1 MGKERHEYRDV
12 AADAVALPPLQVF
25 RDIFVVPVSEVKKH
39 MATGGPVWPAFDRQT
54 LVRHC
59 RDRLA
64 VDMCAPAPQRARPLR
79 HPAIWGGFLNPHFGH
94 LIIEHVTRL
103 PQSLRERPGDLVL
116 FTLPPGMHED
126 EVPAHIWALLDWYG
140 VPRRKVRLVTAPI
153 LVAELSVAAQPE
165 MMGKVVPAADYLDI
179 LNAAMARNGMVA
191 EPNAVVFVAR
201 SGLVARGMGGHI
213 GEGYL
218 CRQLAALGVK
228 VIDPASLP
236 VRRQIEIYA
245 GAKALVFAE
254 GSAMLG
260 RHVLGF
266 LPQDIHVLRR
276 RPNQDLCAPQL
287 APRCRHLCYHA
298 VVGRRLGTEMPS
310 GVNFYNRAV
319 ALYDLPALFAGFLE
333 LGIDLSQTWN
343 TDDYRQDQSADDR
356 AWIKKCTTSAVQVSR
371 NLAILRSEGIDFD
384 HTAAADECLH

>member
-1 MGKERHEYRDV
+1 
-12 AADAVALPPLQVF
+12 
-25 RDIFVVPVSEVKKH
+25 
-39 MATGGPVWPAFDRQT
+39 
-54 LVRHC
+54 
-59 RDRLA
+59 
-64 VDMCAPAPQRARPLR
+64 
-79 HPAIWGGFLNPHFGH
+79 
-94 LIIEHVTRL
+94 
-103 PQSLRERPGDLVL
+103 
-116 FTLPPGMHED
+116 
-126 EVPAHIWALLDWYG
+126 
-140 VPRRKVRLVTAPI
+140 
-153 LVAELSVAAQPE
+153 
-165 MMGKVVPAADYLDI
+165 
-179 LNAAMARNGMVA
+179 MVA

-287 APRCRHLCYHA
+287 APRCRRLCYHA

-343 TDDYRQDQSADDR
+343 TDDYRQDQSADAR

-371 NLAILRSEGIDFD
+371 NLAILRSEGIDID
-384 HTAAADECLH
+384 HTAAADERLH